1 MPIEN
6 TKYTESANIYTISLK
21 SHLYFNIKSRLV
33 LRSASP
39 GQFHQEKA
47 KHGLN
52 GAYYYGGNLAP
63 EVILSHGGTKHS

>member
-1 MPIEN
+1 MQ
-6 TKYTESANIYTISLK
+6 TYTVSLK

-39 GQFHQEKA
+39 GPFHQEKA
-47 KHGLN
+47 NGLN

-63 EVILSHGGTKHS
+63 EVILSHGGSKHS